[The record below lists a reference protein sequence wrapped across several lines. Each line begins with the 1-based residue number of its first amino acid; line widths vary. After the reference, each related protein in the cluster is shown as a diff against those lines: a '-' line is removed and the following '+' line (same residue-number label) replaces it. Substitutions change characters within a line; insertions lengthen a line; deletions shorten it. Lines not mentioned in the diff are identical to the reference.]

1 MPLLPPTRKVIWP
14 LAALCVLGWLAL
26 LGLAQ
31 DATPVLPT
39 WAWQSKGA
47 GVQDAT
53 ATLSLP
59 QMTVTH
65 GAQVTIPL
73 TLALPQGQVYGVDI
87 VLTYDP
93 AVITATA
100 VGKGALAADWSLA
113 SNLATPGVVRV
124 GLAGATPIT
133 TSGELLLFVF
143 KALGPVGSG
152 TDLTLTK
159 GDLNEGSIPTTLQ
172 HGYLSIEACYDFDG
186 DGQVD
191 VDDIQQVAAHWRQ
204 RTSDPGWEARFDVNG
219 DGVINIVD
227 IMKVAAHWGKTCTP

>member
-1 MPLLPPTRKVIWP
+1 V
-14 LAALCVLGWLAL
+14 A
-26 LGLAQ
+26 
-31 DATPVLPT
+31 
-39 WAWQSKGA
+39 S
-47 GVQDAT
+47 
-53 ATLSLP
+53 
-59 QMTVTH
+59 

-73 TLALPQGQVYGVDI
+73 TLALTQGQVYGVDV

-93 AVITATA
+93 AVVTATA
-100 VGKGALAADWSLA
+100 VERGSLTAGWSLA

-124 GLAGATPIT
+124 GLAGVAPIT

-143 KALGPVGSG
+143 KALGPAGSE
-152 TDLTLTK
+152 TNLTLTR

-172 HGYLSIEACYDFDG
+172 HGRLSIEACYDFDG

-204 RTSDPGWEARFDVNG
+204 RAGDPGWDARFDVNG

-227 IMKVAAHWGKTCTP
+227 IMKVAAHWGESCQ

>member
-1 MPLLPPTRKVIWP
+1 MPLFLLTRRVIWL

-31 DATPVLPT
+31 DTLPVLPT

-59 QMTVTH
+59 QVTVAS

-73 TLALPQGQVYGVDI
+73 TLALTQGQVYGVDV

-93 AVITATA
+93 AVVTATA

-133 TSGELLLFVF
+133 TSGELLLLVF
-143 KALGPVGSG
+143 KALGVAGSG
-152 TDLTLTK
+152 TNLTLTR

-172 HGYLSIEACYDFDG
+172 HGHLSIEACYDFDG

-204 RTSDPGWEARFDVNG
+204 RTGDSGWDARFDLNG

-227 IMKVAAHWGKTCTP
+227 IMRVSAHWGESCQ